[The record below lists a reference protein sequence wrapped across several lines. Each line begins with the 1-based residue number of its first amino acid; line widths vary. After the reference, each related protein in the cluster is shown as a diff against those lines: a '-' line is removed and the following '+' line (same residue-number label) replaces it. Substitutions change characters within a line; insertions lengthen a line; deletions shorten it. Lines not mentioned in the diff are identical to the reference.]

1 MMPAVSIIIPVYN
14 TEKYLRE
21 CLDSV
26 LAQTMTDI
34 EVLCVDD
41 GSTDSSPEI
50 LNEYAAKDPRVT
62 VINSETNKGLG
73 GARNLGLPHATG
85 KYLLFLDSDDIF
97 KPQIVEKTY
106 ARAEETNADICV
118 FGGEEYYEN
127 TGERRPM
134 PWLCRSD
141 LCPETV
147 FSAKDRPND
156 IFCIS
161 SPSACNKLFRR
172 EFINA
177 EGIVF
182 PNMRTCEDGPFS
194 YTALACAE
202 RITLL
207 NEVLF
212 SYRQHSAS
220 LIHNQDKYPLVFYD
234 FLIELRSRLTVRGL
248 YEPLKN
254 AFAAFAALNCLYNL
268 SIRKTVPG
276 FITTYNCVRDH
287 AIPEFELDTL
297 PETNTSRPRILD
309 VQKLDPAEYAARY
322 RTGLWRQGFSPETE
336 NERFLFDAL
345 EENNRIIAEN
355 KKKHDEEIQ
364 TIMNSPSVK
373 IGRAVTAP
381 MRKIRDLL
389 RKS

>member
-1 MMPAVSIIIPVYN
+1 MTPAVSIIIPVYN

-26 LAQTMTDI
+26 LAQTMPDF
-34 EVLCVDD
+34 EVLCVNDA
-41 GSTDSSPEI
+41 SPDSSLDI

-62 VINSETNKGLG
+62 VINSEINNGLG

-85 KYLLFLDSDDIF
+85 KYLLFLDSDDLF
-97 KPQIVEKTY
+97 DPQLVEKTY
-106 ARAEETNADICV
+106 TRAEETSADICV
-118 FGGEEYYEN
+118 FGGEMFFED
-127 TGERRPM
+127 TGEHRPY
-134 PWLCRSD
+134 PGLCRPE

-147 FSAKDRPND
+147 FSAKDHPNE
-156 IFCIS
+156 IFFIS
-161 SPSACNKLFRR
+161 DPCVWNKLFRR

-177 EGIVF
+177 EGIMF
-182 PNMRTCEDGPFS
+182 PKSRTAEDIPVVL
-194 YTALACAE
+194 TAFACAE
-202 RITLL
+202 RITML
-207 NEVLF
+207 NESLL
-212 SYRQHSAS
+212 SYRQRSDS
-220 LIHNQDKYPLVFYD
+220 LMQNQDKYPLAFYEAHR
-234 FLIELRSRLTVRGL
+234 ELRSRLTARGL

-254 AFAAFAALNCLYNL
+254 AFSAFSAANCLYNL
-268 SIRKTVPG
+268 SIRKTVSG

-309 VQKLDPAEYAARY
+309 VQKLGPAEYAARY

>member
-26 LAQTMTDI
+26 LAQTMPDF
-34 EVLCVDD
+34 EVLCVNDA
-41 GSTDSSPEI
+41 SPDSSLDI

-62 VINSETNKGLG
+62 VINSEINNGLG
-73 GARNLGLPHATG
+73 GARNLGLPHARG

-106 ARAEETNADICV
+106 ARAEETSADICV
-118 FGGEEYYEN
+118 FGGEIYYDD
-127 TGERRPM
+127 TGERISQKHF
-134 PWLCRSD
+134 CRTD

-147 FSAKDRPND
+147 FSAKDHPEE
-156 IFCIS
+156 IFS
-161 SPSACNKLFRR
+161 VAPPSACNKLFRR

-182 PNMRTCEDGPFS
+182 PNMRTCEDVPFS
-194 YTALACAE
+194 YTALACAK

-220 LIHNQDKYPLVFYD
+220 LIHNQDKFNLVFYD
-234 FLIELRSRLTVRGL
+234 ALLELRERLTARGL
-248 YEPLKN
+248 YKPLKN
-254 AFAAFAALNCLYNL
+254 AFAAFAAANSLYNL
-268 SIRKTVPG
+268 TVRKTLPG
-276 FITTYNCVRDH
+276 FIDTYNCIRDQ
-287 AIPEFELDTL
+287 AIPEFELDRL
-297 PETNTSRPRILD
+297 PETDKSRAGILD
-309 VQKLDPAEYAARY
+309 VQKLGPEEYIGLHWPWLWKNGFAA
-322 RTGLWRQGFSPETE
+322 ETE
-336 NERFLFDAL
+336 NERFLFDVL
-345 EENNRIIAEN
+345 EENNRIHE
-355 KKKHDEEIQ
+355 EEIQ

-373 IGRAVTAP
+373 IGRTVTAP
-381 MRKIRDLL
+381 LRKIRDLL
-389 RKS
+389 RKK

>member
-62 VINSETNKGLG
+62 VINSEINNGLG

-97 KPQIVEKTY
+97 DPQLVEKTY
-106 ARAEETNADICV
+106 ARAEETSADICV
-118 FGGEEYYEN
+118 FGGERYYED
-127 TGERRPM
+127 TGKRIPM
-134 PWLCRSD
+134 PGLCRAD
-141 LCPETV
+141 LIPETV
-147 FSAKDRPND
+147 FSAKDHPNE
-156 IFCIS
+156 IFSIS
-161 SPSACNKLFRR
+161 FPAVWNKLFRR

-182 PNMRTCEDGPFS
+182 PKLRTCEDFPFTF
-194 YTALACAE
+194 TALACAE

-207 NEVLF
+207 NEPLV
-212 SYRQHSAS
+212 SYRQRSGS
-220 LIHNQDKYPLVFYD
+220 LMQSQDKYNLVFYD
-234 FLIELRSRLTVRGL
+234 AHRELRSRLTARGL
-248 YEPLKN
+248 YEPLKTAFT
-254 AFAAFAALNCLYNL
+254 AFAANNCLYNL
-268 SIRKTVPG
+268 SIRKTMPG
-276 FITTYNCVRDH
+276 FIETYNCVRDH
-287 AIPEFELDTL
+287 AIPEFELDRL
-297 PETNTSRPRILD
+297 PETNKYRAGILD
-309 VQKLDPAEYAARY
+309 VQNLGPEEYIGRHFPQ
-322 RTGLWRQGFSPETE
+322 LWRQGFSPETE
-336 NERFLFDAL
+336 SERFLFDIL
-345 EENNRIIAEN
+345 VERERIR
-355 KKKHDEEIQ
+355 DEELQGIL
-364 TIMNSPSVK
+364 NSPSYK
-373 IGRAVTAP
+373 IGRAMTAP
-381 MRKIRDLL
+381 LRKIRDML